1 MKRSHVGVALVL
13 GGWALSAAPA
23 GAEPPRPDRPS
34 AADLGVLPR
43 STYIRV
49 PADGPRIHR
58 AVTFAPGDQ
67 HVIYLNKN
75 GGRYE
80 PGWNDDSIGNVSS
93 IVQWQVDMAPYPY
106 GDSSWSAVLQ
116 CMRDLYAPF
125 NVEVTD
131 VDPGDVPH
139 SEVVVSGHPT
149 DIGMGNGVGGV
160 APMACQA
167 IQGAVSFAFPETYG
181 DDPTGI
187 CEAAGQ
193 ESAHAFGLDHEL
205 LCSDIMTYQFC
216 GPKKFEAEDS
226 ECGEFNARPCACGG
240 DIQNSHEYLLEVLG
254 PAAPQSDPPV
264 VTIVRPA
271 ETDEVEAGF
280 EVEVD
285 VVDDGAILRVELH
298 IDGELVGSRFEE
310 PWDIEAPEELTLGP
324 HEVEVVAFD
333 ETNVEGT
340 AAVNVTVVEDDGGG
354 GGRRSRGCGVVP
366 GAGGGGIALV
376 LVGLALGLA
385 ARRRRA
391 A

>member
-1 MKRSHVGVALVL
+1 MKRNQVGVALL
-13 GGWALSAAPA
+13 LA
-23 GAEPPRPDRPS
+23 GTCLTPVIARAEPDRPS

-43 STYIRV
+43 RTYIRV
-49 PADGPRIHR
+49 PADGPRLR
-58 AVTFAPGDQ
+58 RGVTFAAGDR
-67 HVIYLNKN
+67 HIIYLNRN
-75 GGRYE
+75 GGSYE
-80 PGWNDDSIGNVSS
+80 PGWVDDSVGNVSS

-106 GDSSWSAVLQ
+106 GDESWNAVLG

-131 VDPGDVPH
+131 VDPGDASH

-240 DIQNSHEYLLEVLG
+240 EIQNSHEYLLEVLG
-254 PAAPQSDPPV
+254 PAAPLSDPPV
-264 VTIVRPA
+264 VTILRPGEA
-271 ETDEVEAGF
+271 GEVEAGF

-285 VVDDGAILRVELH
+285 VADDGAILRVELR

-310 PWDIEAPEELTLGP
+310 PWDIEAPEDLALGP
-324 HEVEVVAFD
+324 HEVTVVAFD

-340 AAVNVTVVEDDGGG
+340 AAVNVVVVEDDGGA
-354 GGRRSRGCGVVP
+354 RRSRGCAASGS
-366 GAGGGGIALV
+366 GAGVGDSFAIL
-376 LVGLALGLA
+376 GLALALA
-385 ARRRRA
+385 LVSRRRR
-391 A
+391 